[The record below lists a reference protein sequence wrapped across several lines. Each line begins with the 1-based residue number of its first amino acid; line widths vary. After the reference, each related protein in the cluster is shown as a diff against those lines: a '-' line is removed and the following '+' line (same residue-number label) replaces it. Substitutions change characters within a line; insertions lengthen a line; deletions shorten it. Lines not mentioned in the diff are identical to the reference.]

1 MSIKNKL
8 FEFLDAQNLTLKEV
22 EDLNSILDK
31 ISDFEARAGIELEE
45 EQAIKWGM
53 DYLKTKNKNK
63 SHE

>member
-31 ISDFEARAGIELEE
+31 ISDFEASVGIELEE

-53 DYLKTKNKNK
+53 DYLKIKNK
-63 SHE
+63 